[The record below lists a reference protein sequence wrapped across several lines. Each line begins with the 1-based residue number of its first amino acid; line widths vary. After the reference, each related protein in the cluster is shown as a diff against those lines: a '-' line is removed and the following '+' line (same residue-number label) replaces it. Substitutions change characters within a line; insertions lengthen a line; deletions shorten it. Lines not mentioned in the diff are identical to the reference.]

1 MRPAASAVPAAV
13 LAVLLVLAAG
23 CAGPPQPVEPR
34 LVRALQLNLCGSGV
48 ASCWTGRA
56 PDEAV
61 AVVRRTAPEVV
72 TLNEVCDSDV
82 TAVEA
87 ALARATAG
95 PVSSVFRAARDGR
108 TGEPYRCRDGR
119 QYGIGVV
126 ARGPAAVPPVSGVH
140 PAQDPADPEQRVWAC
155 LVPEGGAPAACTT
168 HLAYTDRA
176 VAAAQCRYL
185 FDVVVPERR
194 VPVVVG
200 ADLNLGTRAEV
211 DACLPAGV
219 PRADDGGPQ
228 RLVGPPGSALVG
240 VANIDLRGATDHP
253 ALFVTLAPPR
263 APAGPVR

>member
-1 MRPAASAVPAAV
+1 MRPAASAGVAV

-23 CAGPPQPVEPR
+23 CAGPPQPVEPP
-34 LVRALQLNLCGSGV
+34 LVRALQLNLCGSGI

-56 PDEAV
+56 PEEAA

-82 TAVEA
+82 TAIEA
-87 ALARATAG
+87 ALAGATAG

-126 ARGPAAVPPVSGVH
+126 ARGPAAAPTTGVH

-155 LVPEGGAPAACTT
+155 LAPAGGAPAACTT

-176 VAAAQCRYL
+176 VAVAQCRHL

-200 ADLNLGTRAEV
+200 ADLNLGAREEG
-211 DACLPAGV
+211 DACPPPGV
-219 PRADDGGPQ
+219 PSADDGGPQ
-228 RLVGPPGSALVG
+228 RVVGPPGSALVG
-240 VANIDLRGATDHP
+240 SANLDLRGTTDHP
-253 ALFVTLAPPR
+253 ALFVTLAVPR
-263 APAGPVR
+263 APAVAVR